1 MDKIEVTFNDQQI
14 GAEFPT
20 GLVREY
26 DYNKVKNKPKING
39 VELVGDVSTELL
51 GLTSDQIKVED
62 KDNYF
67 EGETIEEVF
76 SEIGEKMKDG
86 LGKIDDVINA
96 DGTSLV
102 NEKVAKITP
111 QNIGAIPQIEK
122 GEVNGVATLDE
133 RAKIIIS
140 QLPDFILGQVLFGGT
155 VINSNGVLVATL
167 TNNAKQ
173 RLGTLKNEITPS
185 NDNVAITGYVA
196 NEGIYYIAKNDFTFA
211 GIEFEIGDWLISDGT
226 AWQKI
231 DNTDSA
237 GVENIEVKGTI
248 IVFTFTDGSKQEF
261 ELPYENAE
269 LADTTEIDGLDNLQD
284 AVLNLASTTPE
295 IGVINEAGIHTYV
308 PEIELELAD
317 GRLITL
323 AGHNTLPIRA
333 GVGVT
338 FTINSNNTIS
348 INALNSGGGGT
359 SGEGGGGLIALSPDE
374 MYALVSNVANLGK
387 VVAYL
392 GETTDDYKQN
402 ELYVLVDDSTGT
414 GFLRAKRAGKDT
426 IKSITQKYQT
436 NTEVGYDDH
445 LNSRYY
451 FKLENIEIEYG
462 DGEKGTFDAYL
473 ELPITGGKDISVQ
486 PDEKG
491 KTLKID
497 IEEEAKQI
505 KIAGIPELI
514 EAYAQYHSDCGK
526 LITYPYA
533 KAGTPFM
540 YTGETIKEFYFNDI
554 PSIDFSQFN
563 YDENGVAYILK
574 AGDDMDSVTAKFS
587 VACVDVS
594 KQSNGQ
600 ISGQYFAIITDKM
613 IAQYANFSNDFWG
626 IKYGWTFGEGVEP
639 NKLIDLGKELVIF
652 YMGGGVNIYPL
663 VLLAQTISKTPF
675 VESSQK
681 GVYMIAEQADG
692 SVKAEKVG
700 GGLPKFPS
708 ADKGKFLVVGDDGNV
723 VAETMTIGESM
734 LI

>member
-338 FTINSNNTIS
+338 FTKNSNNTIS
-348 INALNSGGGGT
+348 INALNSGGGGA

-587 VACVDVS
+587 VACVDIS
-594 KQSNGQ
+594 KQTNGQ
-600 ISGQYFAIITDKM
+600 IDGNYFAIVTDKI
-613 IAQYANFSNDFWG
+613 IAQYANFSNDFLG
-626 IKYGWTFGEGVEP
+626 IKRGWTFGEGVEP

-681 GVYMIAEQADG
+681 GVYMITEQADG